1 MKTVHLSD
9 NEIQQ
14 YTFDLVNCGDT
25 IIEHINSCD
34 MCKNVSENYRL
45 LSKAIKEQP
54 EPQVAFNLAD
64 LVLDKLPSPIAQ
76 KTTKDY
82 SISFSIIISIGI
94 VLMMVYAL
102 KSSLINL
109 IDIKNITT
117 YFIISIGVF
126 VTALWSIDMVKSY
139 NRKMNTINFY

>member
-9 NEIQQ
+9 NEIQK

-34 MCKNVSENYRL
+34 RCKNVSENYRL

-54 EPQVAFNLAD
+54 EPQVASNLAD
-64 LVLDKLPSPIAQ
+64 LVMEKLTSPIVQ
-76 KTTKDY
+76 KTVKDY
-82 SISFSIIISIGI
+82 TISLSIIISVAI
-94 VLMMVYAL
+94 VLMMLYGI

-117 YFIISIGVF
+117 YFIISVGVF
-126 VTALWSIDMVKSY
+126 VTALWSVDMVKSY
-139 NRKMNTINFY
+139 HRKMNIINFS